1 MYYVYILV
9 STRVASKI
17 YVGFTT
23 DLNKRL
29 EKHNSRQTA
38 YAKRYVP
45 WRVRTYLIFDVEHK
59 ARQFEKY
66 LKSGSGFAFLKRRLI

>member
-1 MYYVYILV
+1 MFYVYILV
-9 STRVASKI
+9 STKVASKI

-23 DLNKRL
+23 DLSKRL
-29 EKHNSRQTA
+29 EKHNAGQTV

-45 WRVRTYLIFDVEHK
+45 WKLKTYLTFDVEHK

-66 LKSGSGFAFLKRRLI
+66 LKSGSDFAFLKRRL